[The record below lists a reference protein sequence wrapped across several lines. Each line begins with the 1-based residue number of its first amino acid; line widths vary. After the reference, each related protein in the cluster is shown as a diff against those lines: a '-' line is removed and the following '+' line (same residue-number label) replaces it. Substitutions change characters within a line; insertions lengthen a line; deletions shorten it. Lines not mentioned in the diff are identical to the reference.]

1 MINKLKYYSL
11 PIDSKSATSSYYAIG
26 ASLAIGSVLS
36 LFVMNTSS
44 SAAFYT
50 PLWENFY
57 VSYYALAGYLIFI
70 HYLAHTSIVKLKKEV
85 SKNAEQIRKITHYDF
100 LTSLPNRTLL
110 KDILDA
116 AIASSKE
123 GTLLA
128 VCCIDLDGF
137 KKINEVI
144 GYRNGDK
151 LLVSIAEKLS
161 HFAGKNAVGR
171 IGGDEFVVLL
181 RGFSD
186 QEALKDSIKELLEVI
201 QLPCLGE
208 LSVVKPTASI
218 GVAIYPT
225 DASTCETLVRHAD
238 VAMFSSKLKGKNQYQ
253 FFDSEKKN
261 LKAKQKESL
270 DRILKAIHSDEMT
283 LYYQPKMNI
292 KDKSIVGFEAL
303 IRWSHP
309 ERGVLLPIEFL
320 PFLNNC
326 ECIVELDEWVLN
338 EAFRQLGKWRKEGF
352 ETTVSVNITSQ
363 SILLPGFINTVESIC
378 EKYKDIPIESI
389 HFEVLETTVL
399 EDMTFAKKQLSKLR
413 ELGIK
418 VALDDFG
425 TGYSS
430 LGYLRNLPTDYIKID
445 QSFIRGILSDE
456 GDQAIVE
463 SLVCLSKA
471 FKIKVVAEG
480 VEDADVLDKLLLLEC
495 DIAQGYYLSKPMP
508 STDVIGWINNESW
521 ILVN

>member
-1 MINKLKYYSL
+1 MGR
-11 PIDSKSATSSYYAIG
+11 KSITHSYYAIV
-26 ASLAIGSVLS
+26 ASLAMGSAFF
-36 LFVMNTSS
+36 LFMIDSSS
-44 SAAFYT
+44 SAFYIA
-50 PLWENFY
+50 LSESFY
-57 VSYYALAGYLIFI
+57 VPYYFLAGYLIFI
-70 HYLAHTSIVKLKKEV
+70 HYLAYTSIVKFKKEV
-85 SKNAEQIRKITHYDF
+85 SKNTEQIRKITHFDS

-110 KDILDA
+110 KAIIDA
-116 AIASSKE
+116 AIVTSTKE
-123 GTLLA
+123 STLLA

-137 KKINEVI
+137 KKINEII
-144 GYRNGDK
+144 GSNNGDK
-151 LLVSIAEKLS
+151 LLISIAENLS
-161 HFAGKNAVGR
+161 LFAGKNAVGR

-181 RGFSD
+181 RGFSK
-186 QEALKDSIKELLEVI
+186 QEALNNSIKELLSIV

-218 GVAIYPT
+218 GVAVYPT
-225 DASTCETLVRHAD
+225 DTSSCEVLIRRAGI
-238 VAMFSSKLKGKNQYQ
+238 AMFDSKLKGKNQYQ
-253 FFDSEKKN
+253 VFDSEKNKF
-261 LKAKQKESL
+261 KAKQNGSIG
-270 DRILKAIHSDEMT
+270 RTLKAIRSGEMS

-292 KDKSIVGFEAL
+292 KDKTIVGFEAL
-303 IRWSHP
+303 IRWNHP
-309 ERGVLLPIEFL
+309 GKGILLPGEFL
-320 PFLNNC
+320 PSLNDC

-338 EAFRQLGKWRKEGF
+338 ESFRQLERWRKEGF

-363 SILLPGFINTVESIC
+363 SILLPGFIKTVESIC
-378 EKYKDIPIESI
+378 KKYNDIPVESI

-399 EDMTFAKKQLSKLR
+399 EDIQFAKSQLSKLR

-445 QSFIRGILSDE
+445 QSFIGGIISDE

-463 SLVCLSKA
+463 SLVRLSKA

-480 VEDADVLDKLLLLEC
+480 VEDANTLSKLLLLEC

-508 STDVIGWINNESW
+508 SIEVVDWIRNESW
-521 ILVN
+521 MLVN